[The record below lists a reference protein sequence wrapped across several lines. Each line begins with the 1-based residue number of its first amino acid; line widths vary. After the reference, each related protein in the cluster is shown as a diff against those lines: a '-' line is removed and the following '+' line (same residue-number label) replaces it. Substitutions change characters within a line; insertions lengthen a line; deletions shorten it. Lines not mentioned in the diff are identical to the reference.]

1 KPFHTPPE
9 GHSGHLMSTA
19 FSPDGGR
26 VVSVLWDQ
34 TVWVWDI
41 KIGEASGSLF
51 QGHTDWVWFVTI
63 SLSPNIWM
71 CVYSDLAFF
80 VSTLYLT
87 LHQTYTTRYCIVH
100 CSQVGLDRIPAFSFL
115 ILVFPF
121 FLVAHS
127 PLHLT
132 PRELE
137 VDELPP
143 ISNPLGCELNG
154 SISNFEASNT

>member
-1 KPFHTPPE
+1 
-9 GHSGHLMSTA
+9 MSTA

-63 SLSPNIWM
+63 SLSPNIWI
-71 CVYSDLAFF
+71 
-80 VSTLYLT
+80 LT
-87 LHQTYTTRYCIVH
+87 LLDIV
-100 CSQVGLDRIPAFSFL
+100 SYI
-115 ILVFPF
+115 
-121 FLVAHS
+121 AHS
-127 PLHLT
+127 CTLAIASDT
-132 PRELE
+132 RELE